1 MATLSRPIHK
11 GQSFIVKENTRLY
24 RNIHAYFGYVPDF
37 VNFGYF
43 SDSYTIEK
51 EFICNDNGKRFVVMY
66 DNRYF
71 IIVSNDICRD
81 VKWKDKIHND
91 DLELPFVI
99 SFLFSDQDWKLFY
112 SGDFRLVERMIDI
125 GNSNDEIYKS
135 KSWENVKQK
144 WLSNKKLSFDFF
156 YGSISSVGNLINSEK
171 ELFENFKDRNVL
183 FNSVEL
189 LKKNETDNGRK
200 STADVYVYTGLKEDL
215 FNSFSSGI
223 SVDNYVKTSTNKVL
237 QISIKKDVSAMVGAM
252 GGKMESFCDCSRSEI
267 TKKYWSLYNS
277 GDCETIRKDLQKKV
291 KEVSELYSSDL
302 SFVGGV
308 VDLEVSGDFNVNRMR
323 VCNLS
328 TLGLFQEFYKK
339 VLTAEGS
346 VSNLRR
352 NEILA
357 EVWTYVVF
365 GGTRNSLIKLYG
377 SDSDNIN
384 GKYELLGTYEE
395 YYREKLRWS
404 SGMSENST
412 SPFIVSCKPNGNS
425 YFNLEMYIQKKQD
438 GYVRVRT
445 SPKDSD
451 SPVSSFVM
459 DSDADKRL
467 KSLKRLQE
475 NNIEKVDIDI
485 GKDEK
490 REEHV
495 CRYDRGYPFS
505 NNGSEIRPV
514 CEGFEIW
521 SSRRF
526 CQTSPVH
533 QERISEDS
541 IGVKGIFS
549 LDGCEGRELFRRQD
563 RIFPIIASD
572 IWDGNIQESS

>member
-24 RNIHAYFGYVPDF
+24 KNIQQYFGYVPDF
-37 VNFGYF
+37 INLGYY

-51 EFICNDNGKRFVVMY
+51 EFICNNKGKKFVVMY

-71 IIVSNDICRD
+71 VVVSNDICRD
-81 VKWKDKIHND
+81 VKWKDKTHND

-99 SFLFSDQDWKLFY
+99 SFLFAEKEWLLFQDK
-112 SGDFRLVERMIDI
+112 DVRLVDRMIELGD
-125 GNSNDEIYKS
+125 NNEEICQS

-144 WLSNKKLSFDFF
+144 WKDNKTLSFDSF
-156 YGSISSVGNLINSEK
+156 YGSLASVYNLITSEP
-171 ELFENFKDRNVL
+171 ELFNNFKERNVL

-200 STADVYVYTGLKEDL
+200 STADVYVYTGTKEDL
-215 FNSFSSGI
+215 FKTFSSGVSI
-223 SVDNYVKTSTNKVL
+223 DNYVKTEKNKIL
-237 QISIKKDVSAMVGAM
+237 QISIKKDVSAMVGTM

-277 GDCETIRKDLQKKV
+277 GDYETIRKDLQKKV
-291 KEVSELYSSDL
+291 KEVSKLYSSIL

-308 VDLEVSGDFNVNRMR
+308 VDLDVSDDFNINRMR

-328 TLGLFQEFYKK
+328 TLELFEEFYKK
-339 VLTAEGS
+339 VLT
-346 VSNLRR
+346 SNGNMSTLRR

-357 EVWTYVVF
+357 EIWTYVVF

-490 REEHV
+490 REEYV
-495 CRYDRGYPFS
+495 CGYDRGYPCS
-505 NNGSEIRPV
+505 DHGCEIRPV
-514 CEGFEIW
+514 CEGLEVW
-521 SSRRF
+521 SSGRF
-526 CQTSPVH
+526 CETPPIH
-533 QERISEDS
+533 QERISEDT
-541 IGVKGIFS
+541 IGTEGLFQ
-549 LDGCEGRELFRRQD
+549 LDGCKGREFFRRQD
-563 RIFPIIASD
+563 RILSFIASD